1 MTSTDSSFKQSFWD
15 SLITKYQNSSSGKS
29 IWQICNSF
37 IPFLVVWYLMYLSL
51 DVSYWLTLFL
61 SLPAAGFVVRIF
73 IIQHDCG
80 HGSFFKS
87 RRANDTWGMICS
99 IFSLTPYHHWRK
111 KHAIHHASAGKLEK
125 RGIGDIYTMTVD
137 EFLQQS
143 KWARLKY
150 RLYRNPIILFIVIPF
165 ILFVILHRFPF
176 PSSKNLKNL
185 HPTVYYTTLV
195 ILALSA
201 GLIWL
206 IGWQAFLLV
215 QLPIT
220 FVASS
225 TGTWLFYVQ
234 HQFED
239 TYWSNDNSWDYT
251 LAALKGSSY
260 YKLPKVL
267 QWFTGNIGFHHI
279 HHLSPKIPNYHL
291 EKCHKASPVF
301 QEGPIL
307 TLRSSFRSMFLRLW
321 DEKQNKLISFHH
333 FKRLQL
339 ETTGNQLG
347 GRKKI

>member
-1 MTSTDSSFKQSFWD
+1 MTSTGSSFKQSFWD
-15 SLITKYQNSSSGKS
+15 NIIAKYQNSSSRKS
-29 IWQICNSF
+29 VWQLCNSF
-37 IPFLVVWYLMYLSL
+37 IPFIVIWYLMYLSL

-61 SLPAAGFVVRIF
+61 ALPAAGFVVRIF

-87 RRANDTWGMICS
+87 RKANDYWGIVCS

-143 KWARLKY
+143 RWGRLKY
-150 RLYRNPIILFIVIPF
+150 RLYRNPVILFVVIPV
-165 ILFVILHRFPF
+165 ILFVILQRFPM
-176 PSSKNLKNL
+176 PSSKHLKSL
-185 HPTVYYTTLV
+185 HPSVYLTTLV
-195 ILALSA
+195 ILFIST

-239 TYWSNDNSWDYT
+239 AYWTKNNSWDYT
-251 LAALKGSSY
+251 SAALQGSSY

-291 EKCHKASPVF
+291 EKCHKENPVL
-301 QEGPIL
+301 QECPIL
-307 TLRSSFRSMFLRLW
+307 SLRSSFKSMFLRLW
-321 DEKQNKLISFHH
+321 DEKQKKLISFHQ

-339 ETTGNQLG
+339 ETNGDFS
-347 GRKKI
+347 KK

>member
-1 MTSTDSSFKQSFWD
+1 MFSKDYSHKQSFWD
-15 SLITKYQNSSSGKS
+15 SLIAKYQDSSSGKS
-29 IWQICNSF
+29 IWQLSNSF
-37 IPFLVVWYLMYLSL
+37 IPFIVIWYLMYLCI
-51 DVSYWLTLFL
+51 DVSYWLTLL
-61 SLPAAGFVVRIF
+61 LALPAAGFVVRIF

-80 HGSFFKS
+80 HGAFFKS
-87 RRANDTWGMICS
+87 RKANDFWGTVCS
-99 IFSLTPYHHWRK
+99 IFTLTPYHHWRK

-143 KWARLKY
+143 KWGRLRY
-150 RLYRNPIILFIVIPF
+150 RLYRNPIVLFVIIPV
-165 ILFVILHRFPF
+165 ILFVILQRFPI
-176 PSSKNLKNL
+176 PSSKHLKSL
-185 HPTVYYTTLV
+185 HPSVYLTTLV
-195 ILALSA
+195 ILLISV

-206 IGWQAFLLV
+206 ISWQAFLLV

-220 FVASS
+220 FIASS

-239 TYWSNDNSWDYT
+239 AYWTNNNSWDYS
-251 LAALKGSSY
+251 LAALQGSSY

-279 HHLSPKIPNYHL
+279 HHLSPKIPNYNL
-291 EKCHKASPVF
+291 EKCHKENPVL
-301 QEGPIL
+301 QESSVL

-333 FKRLQL
+333 FKQLQL
-339 ETTGNQLG
+339 ETTGNQFRG
-347 GRKKI
+347 GKK

>member
-1 MTSTDSSFKQSFWD
+1 MTSKDSSLKQNFWD
-15 SLITKYQNSSSGKS
+15 NLIEKYQNSSSRKG

-37 IPFLVVWYLMYLSL
+37 IPFFIIWYLMYLSL
-51 DVSYWLTLFL
+51 DVSYWLTLLL
-61 SLPAAGFVVRIF
+61 SLPTAGFVVRIF

-87 RRANDTWGMICS
+87 KRANDFWGMVGS
-99 IFSLTPYHHWRK
+99 IISLTPYHHWRK

-143 KWARLKY
+143 KWGRFKY
-150 RLYRNPIILFIVIPF
+150 RLYRNPVILFVVIPF

-195 ILALSA
+195 ILSISAL
-201 GLIWL
+201 LIWL

-239 TYWSNDNSWDYT
+239 TYWSNNNSWDYT
-251 LAALKGSSY
+251 LAALQGSSY

-291 EKCHKASPVF
+291 EKCHKENPVL

-307 TLRSSFRSMFLRLW
+307 TIRSSFKSMFLRLW
-321 DEKQNKLISFHH
+321 DEKQNKLISFHQ

-339 ETTGNQLG
+339 ETNGNQFSG
-347 GRKKI
+347 GKK